1 MKHAILSVLCYL
13 FPSLTSLWFPYQ
25 KATKNSFS
33 RTQIIGSGRRARRDS
48 HRKFTYLDILG
59 KSSPPPCLAD
69 VSRVREKD
77 DEIRTFYP
85 LNVLSFL
92 LFPSA
97 STTDT
102 VDAQFSRMSPREN
115 DAACGGGLAFSIFF
129 LGEDFGLKRKRNAW
143 DFHSASG
150 NGRKISAP
158 FFDWLFMALKSW

>member
-25 KATKNSFS
+25 KATKNSFL

-85 LNVLSFL
+85 LNVLNLL

-97 STTDT
+97 STDT
-102 VDAQFSRMSPREN
+102 VDAQFSRMSLREN

-129 LGEDFGLKRKRNAW
+129 STRILVLNESETLGIFIQRTEMDGKFPRPFSADFLW
-143 DFHSASG
+143 
-150 NGRKISAP
+150 P
-158 FFDWLFMALKSW
+158 